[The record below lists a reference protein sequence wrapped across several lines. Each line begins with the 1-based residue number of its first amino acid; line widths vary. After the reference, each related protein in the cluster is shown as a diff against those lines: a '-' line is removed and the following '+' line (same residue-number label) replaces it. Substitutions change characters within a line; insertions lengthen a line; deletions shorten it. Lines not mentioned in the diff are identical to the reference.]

1 MSAPLVS
8 VIIVS
13 FNRAAELAE
22 ALRSIF
28 AQGYPAV
35 EVLVADNGSSDGSA
49 EMVEREFPAAV
60 VMKLK
65 ENLGACAGRNRALE
79 GAHGK
84 YVFQIDSDAT
94 IEPRGAFSS
103 MVERFEKEDDL
114 GIIFTRIED
123 PATGQVYRQGYGQ
136 RYLDREFYTW
146 RFHGCAAM
154 IRREAITAAGY
165 YLPEEFF
172 RAGEEND
179 LSVRVL
185 DAGYNILYMP
195 GVVAHHKLS
204 PKERDTRE
212 IVFLTVRN
220 NIRVAW
226 KHFPLSRA
234 LAVTAWRPLH
244 YLAVG
249 LAAGDLG
256 GIPRFFGIIVGQLDA
271 IRRRKPMARR
281 TLEVIDALTIEP
293 ALTVEAMRAL
303 RADPPHVKFT
313 DLVRRRFGRGPR

>member
-1 MSAPLVS
+1 MTAPLVS
-8 VIIVS
+8 AIIAS
-13 FNRAAELAE
+13 FNRAPELRE
-22 ALRSIF
+22 ALSSVF
-28 AQGYPAV
+28 AQEYPAV
-35 EVLVADNGSSDGSA
+35 EVLVVDNGSSDGSA
-49 EMVEREFPAAV
+49 EMVEKEFPAAV
-60 VMKLK
+60 LMRLK
-65 ENLGACAGRNRALE
+65 KNLGSSAGRNHALE
-79 GAHGK
+79 SAHGK

-94 IEPRGAFSS
+94 IEPRTAFSS
-103 MVERFEKEDDL
+103 MAERFEKEDDL

-123 PATGQVYRQGYGQ
+123 PVTGRAYRQGYGD

-154 IRREAITAAGY
+154 IRREAIAAAGY

-195 GVVAHHKLS
+195 GTIAHHKLS
-204 PKERDTRE
+204 PKERDRGE
-212 IVFLTVRN
+212 IMFLNVRN

-226 KHFPLSRA
+226 KHYPLLRA

-244 YLAVG
+244 YLAVRLG
-249 LAAGDLG
+249 KGDLG
-256 GIPRFFGIIVGQLDA
+256 GIPHFFGIIAGQLDA
-271 IRRRKPMARR
+271 VRRRKPMARR

-303 RADPPHVKFT
+303 RAKAPRVKLT
-313 DLVRRRFGRGPR
+313 DLVLRRLGGRPR